1 MLKKLALVFL
11 VIFCATALSA
21 CTILQKP
28 KNSGLQVSTGEIKA
42 SVYLNDNFLERT
54 PFINKN
60 LAEGT
65 YMIKIVPD
73 DPSYLPYETQI
84 NLKNETLSVVVWKLG
99 KKPEFSGGV
108 IYEMVALSD
117 KNKTEVSFN
126 TVPDGAI
133 IKINDKEKV
142 FSPVTFSD
150 ITEGEHMYE
159 ISLPSYE
166 SLNHTINVI
175 KGYRMVVNSKLSK
188 IDIAEQDKKEPASN
202 SAEIKIASQSANMVR
217 IKSTNFFENNVEVLR
232 VRKQANATASA
243 VGFAKVGESYKYL
256 GITSQDNWLYI
267 ELDATISGWVSGSYA
282 EAYYKN

>member
-1 MLKKLALVFL
+1 MSSLF
-11 VIFCATALSA
+11 LSA
-21 CTILQKP
+21 CSIFDKP

-99 KKPEFSGGV
+99 KKPEYSGGV
-108 IYEMVALSD
+108 IYEMVPLND
-117 KNKTEVSFN
+117 KNKTEVMFN
-126 TVPDGAI
+126 SVPDGAI
-133 IKINDKEKV
+133 IKFKDQEKV
-142 FSPVTFSD
+142 FSPVTLTD
-150 ITEGEHMYE
+150 ISEGEHMYE

-175 KGYRMVVNSKLSK
+175 KGYRMVVYSKLSK
-188 IDIAEQDKKEPASN
+188 IDLEEQKAKEVASSSAKKNETIEAT
-202 SAEIKIASQSANMVR
+202 QSANMVK
-217 IKSTNFFENNVEVLR
+217 IKSTNFFENNEEVLR
-232 VRKQANATASA
+232 VRRQASATASA
-243 VGFAKVGESYKYL
+243 VGFAKVGEIYKYL

-282 EAYYKN
+282 ETYYKN